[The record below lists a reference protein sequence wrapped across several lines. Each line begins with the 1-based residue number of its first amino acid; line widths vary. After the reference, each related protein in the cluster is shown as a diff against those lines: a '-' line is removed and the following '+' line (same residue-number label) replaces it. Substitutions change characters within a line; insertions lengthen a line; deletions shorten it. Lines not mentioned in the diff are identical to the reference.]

1 MKYQT
6 IGIILL
12 AALVLIVGA
21 YAHTLS
27 SAPAPEQTPDLA
39 PANPAAPSDL
49 IVISERGIPVEIGI
63 DDIAAYHAKME
74 AEEDGTPVPEQ
85 PEIDPCCAWMY
96 RSLFAGIHALWGDD
110 IPDRSDISVASYLPS
125 CGALHTGWYVTGT
138 GPGMD
143 TASAGRFILLK
154 PDGTELTDT
163 SHEARSKIAKN
174 RNADSYRIVITRIST
189 EESATVSLKNEVFPN
204 RFFELFKKFK
214 TDPAVTK
221 EEVSAFKA
229 ARTAFRDNLVEK
241 PDEELF
247 IIRQSSARD
256 IPSGAGP

>member
-1 MKYQT
+1 MNYQT
-6 IGIILL
+6 IGVLLL

-21 YAHTLS
+21 FAYSAGTAS
-27 SAPAPEQTPDLA
+27 QDDTTTAPAG
-39 PANPAAPSDL
+39 PADPLSAIIVSDNG
-49 IVISERGIPVEIGI
+49 VQAEISIG
-63 DDIAAYHAKME
+63 DTVAYHAKME

-96 RSLFAGIHALWGDD
+96 RSLSAGTRALWGDE
-110 IPDRSDISVASYLPS
+110 IPKRSDISVASYLPS

-189 EESATVSLKNEVFPN
+189 GESATVSLKDEAFPDQ
-204 RFFELFKKFK
+204 FFTLFKKVK
-214 TDPAVTK
+214 TDPSVTK
-221 EEVSAFKA
+221 EEVAEFNVVKG
-229 ARTAFRDNLVEK
+229 AFRDNLVQR
-241 PDEELF
+241 PDDELF
-247 IIRQSSARD
+247 VIER
-256 IPSGAGP
+256 AG